1 WAEFDKVLENF
12 DFYRREFERNPQCF
26 ADRECTRI
34 RADSHTKSAW
44 GGIIEMETRYA
55 IQYRWVD
62 TEYGRM
68 VLHRF
73 WLKERADGDSL
84 DVKMHANYYI
94 GVAMADG
101 ARATK
106 PISASFRQAANGV
119 IGLSGNDIETL
130 KELLNSAGTLRVHAN
145 WFSIEQPL
153 GDDFALEQLI
163 QTQITDSQR
172 LDTWLA
178 NHPEQVTCTVSDI
191 EAASEVG
198 GAGGMS
204 TMGNGLDAP
213 DMSSM
218 TTAAEMQNTSEE
230 MP

>member
-1 WAEFDKVLENF
+1 MRDLAALLTWDEFDKVLKNF
-12 DFYRREFERNPQCF
+12 DFYRREFERDPQCF
-26 ADRECTRI
+26 ADRECAKI

-106 PISASFRQAANGV
+106 PVSASFRQAANGV
-119 IGLSGNDIETL
+119 IGNAGNDIETM
-130 KELLNSAGTLRVHAN
+130 KELLNSAGTLRIHAN

-172 LDTWLA
+172 LDTWLSD
-178 NHPEQVTCTVSDI
+178 HPEQVTCTVEDVVMAGAVSTGDVMSMVTDESDAM
-191 EAASEVG
+191 E
-198 GAGGMS
+198 
-204 TMGNGLDAP
+204 TP
-213 DMSSM
+213 
-218 TTAAEMQNTSEE
+218 EE
-230 MP
+230 TP